1 MWSFPKFSSL
11 DFLIVSPTLYC
22 SSTELWLSSCLSD
35 RHRSS
40 SSSAARV
47 VALLHPTTEF
57 QHKLPTTTT
66 ILNFLSF
73 YCCWCLTLLDTFVI
87 GEVRRNFVFCNCN
100 ISRCSRLFGGR
111 FPRFSRYIRRSF
123 IKYLHHLP
131 PPLLLPRHHNEFFPR
146 FSIMLSL
153 IFSFIF
159 FNRGKKHK
167 CCKQWFSLSLSL
179 IFAHA
184 WLKRWALLTRKKVLF
199 AGALNENE
207 KLVICLM

>member
-35 RHRSS
+35 RHR

-87 GEVRRNFVFCNCN
+87 GEVRRNFVFCNCS
-100 ISRCSRLFGGR
+100 ISRLFGGR

-123 IKYLHHLP
+123 IKYLHHL
-131 PPLLLPRHHNEFFPR
+131 LCFCRGDITTNFFPR
-146 FSIMLSL
+146 WVWYFHFV
-153 IFSFIF
+153 IF
-159 FNRGKKHK
+159 
-167 CCKQWFSLSLSL
+167 
-179 IFAHA
+179 
-184 WLKRWALLTRKKVLF
+184 LL
-199 AGALNENE
+199 GE
-207 KLVICLM
+207 KNT

>member
-35 RHRSS
+35 RHR

-100 ISRCSRLFGGR
+100 ISRCSRLFRGR

>member
-1 MWSFPKFSSL
+1 MVFSQIFISWFSNCVSYALLFL
-11 DFLIVSPTLYC
+11 DRIMAFQLLERPPPQQQ
-22 SSTELWLSSCLSD
+22 
-35 RHRSS
+35 RRARSW
-40 SSSAARV
+40 
-47 VALLHPTTEF
+47 LHPTTEF

-159 FNRGKKHK
+159 FNRGKNINAASNG
-167 CCKQWFSLSLSL
+167 SLSLSV

-184 WLKRWALLTRKKVLF
+184 WLKRWALLTRKKGSF
-199 AGALNENE
+199 AGEH
-207 KLVICLM
+207 